1 MLQPGYYR
9 AIVDH
14 VWPREGQHGEYWE
27 WSFCIVGER
36 YPLKASTSSNVKNE
50 NTQQYLRAVRGYI
63 DLDEE
68 FFASDLGG
76 ESCTLRVGTTQK
88 NGRTYNTVED
98 VI

>member
-1 MLQPGYYR
+1 
-9 AIVDH
+9 
-14 VWPREGQHGEYWE
+14 
-27 WSFCIVGER
+27 
-36 YPLKASTSSNVKNE
+36 VKNE
-50 NTQQYLRAVRGYI
+50 KTQQYLRAVRGYI

-76 ESCTLRVGTTQK
+76 ETCTLRVGTTQK